1 MVIADAVRLI
11 GVMEVTYY
19 RWRGEYCGMRT
30 DQLQRLKVLEQ
41 ENAKLR
47 RAVSDLP
54 DRILVASDMASV
66 RQCPQPT
73 LAH

>member
-1 MVIADAVRLI
+1 MVIADAVRQI

-19 RWRGEYCGMRT
+19 RWRREFGGMRT
-30 DQLQRLKVLEQ
+30 DQLKRLKVLEK
-41 ENAKLR
+41 ETTKLR

-66 RQCPQPT
+66 RQSPQPT

>member
-47 RAVSDLP
+47 RGG
-54 DRILVASDMASV
+54 V
-66 RQCPQPT
+66 RSARSHPCC
-73 LAH
+73 L